1 MSYRVS
7 EEKLEEYYQV
17 SLELVRKCGQL
28 SLEGFQK
35 PKPKYEIKTAFY
47 DLVTVYDKQ
56 IEANLTDGLLKA
68 FPESKII
75 GEEAMANA
83 KTQVKLTDAP
93 TWIIDPIDGTNNY
106 VQKIPH
112 CCISVGLAINKEL
125 VLGIVYNPPANE
137 LYSAW
142 QGHGAFLNGQPIEVS
157 NAKKV
162 NQAVVG
168 YEISL
173 IVVPKGRDK
182 NVKRLYKLASNATGT
197 RSFGSAALTLCYIAA
212 GRCDAY
218 HVENLKPW
226 DLAGGAVILR
236 EAGGCVY
243 NISGEG
249 FDVMKPDCVCTSSEE
264 LAIDVIEL
272 IEAADQITGYT
283 FK

>member
-17 SLELVRKCGQL
+17 SLQLVRKCGQL
-28 SLEGFQK
+28 FLEGFQK
-35 PKPKYEIKTAFY
+35 PKPEYEIKTAFY

-56 IEANLTDGLLKA
+56 IEATLTDGLLKA

-83 KTQVKLTDAP
+83 KTQVELTDAP

-112 CCISVGLAINKEL
+112 CCISVGLAVNKEL

-243 NISGEG
+243 NTSGER

-264 LAIDVIEL
+264 LAKDVIEL

-283 FK
+283 FE